1 MPRECRSVWCLTRR
15 CVYSARPRYHPAF
28 RLFLTTSI
36 ANPHFTPETC
46 SNATVLNF
54 MLTPYGLEEQ
64 LLTTVISREI
74 PALEDRKVQ
83 LAIARAGME
92 AELLAAEDKILSL
105 LNTTTEGHLL
115 DDTDLILALARAKG
129 ACPRGVSTRRVA
141 VAAGMLTL

>member
-1 MPRECRSVWCLTRR
+1 MC
-15 CVYSARPRYHPAF
+15 PRYHPSF

-36 ANPHFTPETC
+36 PNPHFTPETC

-129 ACPRGVSTRRVA
+129 KWRQCLHASTPGLSAWRWW
-141 VAAGMLTL
+141 